1 MSENDKYKEGNTAG
15 ENQQGNNMTEG
26 AFSQSGQVV
35 APRGDV

>member
-15 ENQQGNNMTEG
+15 ENQQGNNMAEG